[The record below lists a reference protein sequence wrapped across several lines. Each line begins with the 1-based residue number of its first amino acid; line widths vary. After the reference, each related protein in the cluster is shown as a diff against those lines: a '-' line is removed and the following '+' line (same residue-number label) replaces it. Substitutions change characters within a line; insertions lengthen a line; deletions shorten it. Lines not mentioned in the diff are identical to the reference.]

1 MKPNMS
7 LHHYTWR
14 NLNIEMALHAENMNI
29 EMSLRHH
36 MEEPEYRN
44 VITCKNMNT
53 EMQLRLLA
61 QRVTRFAHHFEI
73 SSELLNQSGCAAA
86 AAAGPAAA
94 AGAAPARPGSISGAY
109 SKKPCNS
116 NNAWYYT

>member
-1 MKPNMS
+1 MESTRIELTVLYLQRQAKYENMEEHETQHVTAS
-7 LHHYTWR
+7 LYMEEPEYR
-14 NLNIEMALHAENMNI
+14 NVIAWENMNI

-61 QRVTRFAHHFEI
+61 
-73 SSELLNQSGCAAA
+73 
-86 AAAGPAAA
+86 
-94 AGAAPARPGSISGAY
+94 
-109 SKKPCNS
+109 
-116 NNAWYYT
+116 

>member
-1 MKPNMS
+1 MEEHETQHVTAS
-7 LHHYTWR
+7 LYMEEPEYR
-14 NLNIEMALHAENMNI
+14 NGIAWKNMNI

-86 AAAGPAAA
+86 GAAA
-94 AGAAPARPGSISGAY
+94 ARPGSYSGAY

-116 NNAWYYT
+116 NNAWYYI